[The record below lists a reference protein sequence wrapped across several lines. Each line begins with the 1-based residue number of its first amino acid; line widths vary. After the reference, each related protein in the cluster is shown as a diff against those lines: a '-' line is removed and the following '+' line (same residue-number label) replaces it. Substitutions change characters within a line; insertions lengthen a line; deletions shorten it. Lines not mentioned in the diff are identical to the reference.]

1 MQIYDIKDPSQIK
14 NLSMKQL
21 DVLAQDIRHFLIQNI
36 SKTGGH
42 LSSNLGIVEITIAM
56 HYVFS
61 SPKDKMIF
69 DVGHQSY
76 VHKILTGRSTKFATL
91 RKLNGLSGYQKRS
104 ESPHDCWEAGHSST
118 SLSAALGYAIARDVQ
133 HQNYEVIA
141 VIGDGALAGGMSLE
155 ALNDIGAQKRKMII
169 IFNDNAMS
177 ISKNRGGVEKRITSI
192 RSSHLYRSMKNDIKV
207 TLPHNKMGDETL
219 KVFSSIRD
227 RIKSGLIDAPLFQEF
242 NLDYLGPVD
251 GHNIPALIKV
261 FEAAK
266 EHDGPIVVHVRTKK
280 GKGYRYAEQDKIGQW
295 HGVSP
300 FNIQTGQP
308 LMKLPINEK
317 TWSNIISDGLI
328 ELAKKNKD
336 VVAITPAM
344 AQGSKLLKFAKLF
357 PDRFF
362 DCGIAEEHA
371 ITMAGA
377 MSLGGLRPFVSIYSS
392 FLQRAYDQMNHDLG
406 RMDLPVVI
414 GIDRAGLVGDDGETH
429 QGVFDISFLRSIP
442 NLILSQP
449 KDAQEAY
456 DLLYTAFATKHP
468 FCIRYPRGQTAVT
481 DKIDFHLISIGSWE
495 RFDIGSDPKAIII
508 SYGPDVD
515 RIIHTIHENNLSM
528 IVVNARFFK
537 PIDQEMCKELFNLDL
552 PIYVYETDVKIGGLS
567 SAVLEYQ
574 NEIENHIHILG
585 IDDHYVQHGPIRS
598 LRKKEHIDLESL
610 FREIERYG
618 QD

>member
-14 NLSMKQL
+14 KLSMKQL
-21 DVLAQDIRHFLIQNI
+21 DELAQDIRLFLIQTI

-42 LSSNLGIVEITIAM
+42 LSSNLGIVETTIAM

-76 VHKILTGRSTKFATL
+76 VHKILTGRSTQFGTL

-133 HQNYEVIA
+133 NEDYEVIA

-192 RSSHLYRSMKNDIKV
+192 RSSHLYRSVKNDIKV

-219 KVFSSIRD
+219 KVFSTIRD

-300 FNIQTGQP
+300 FNIKTGQP
-308 LMKLPINEK
+308 LMKLPVNEK
-317 TWSNIISDGLI
+317 TWSSIISDALI
-328 ELAKKNKD
+328 DLAKSNKD
-336 VVAITPAM
+336 IVAITPAM
-344 AQGSKLLKFAKLF
+344 AQGSKLLKFSKLY
-357 PDRFF
+357 PQRFF

-377 MSLGGLRPFVSIYSS
+377 MALGGLRPFVSVYSS

-406 RMDLPVVI
+406 RMDLPVVV

-456 DLLYTAFATKHP
+456 DLLYTAFSTRHP
-468 FCIRYPRGQTAVT
+468 FCIRYPRGQAVVN
-481 DKIDFHLISIGSWE
+481 DNMEFHLIPVGSWQ

-515 RIIHTIHENNLSM
+515 RIIHTIQENNLSM

-537 PIDQEMCKELFNLDL
+537 PIDQEMCKELFTLNL
-552 PIYVYETDVKIGGLS
+552 PIYVYETDVRIGGLS
-567 SAVLEYQ
+567 SAILEFK
-574 NEIENHIHILG
+574 NEIEENIHILG
-585 IDDHYVQHGPIRS
+585 IGDHYVQHGPIRS

-610 FREIERYG
+610 FEEIENHD
-618 QD
+618 QK

>member
-14 NLSMKQL
+14 KLSMKQL
-21 DVLAQDIRHFLIQNI
+21 DELAQDIRLFLIQTI

-42 LSSNLGIVEITIAM
+42 LSSNLGIVETTIAM

-76 VHKILTGRSTKFATL
+76 VHKILTGRSTQFGTL

-133 HQNYEVIA
+133 NEDYEVIA

-192 RSSHLYRSMKNDIKV
+192 RSSHLYRSVKNDIKV

-219 KVFSSIRD
+219 KVFSTIRD

-300 FNIQTGQP
+300 FNIKTGQP
-308 LMKLPINEK
+308 LMKLPVNEK
-317 TWSNIISDGLI
+317 TWSSIISDALI
-328 ELAKKNKD
+328 DLAKSNKD
-336 VVAITPAM
+336 IVAITPAM
-344 AQGSKLLKFAKLF
+344 AQGSKLLKFAKLY
-357 PDRFF
+357 PQRFF

-377 MSLGGLRPFVSIYSS
+377 MALGGLRPFVSVYSS

-406 RMDLPVVI
+406 RMDLPVVV

-456 DLLYTAFATKHP
+456 DLLYTAFSTRHP
-468 FCIRYPRGQTAVT
+468 FCIRYPRGQAVVN
-481 DKIDFHLISIGSWE
+481 DNMEFHLIPVGSWQ

-515 RIIHTIHENNLSM
+515 RIIHTIQENNLSM

-537 PIDQEMCKELFNLDL
+537 PIDQEMCKELFALNL
-552 PIYVYETDVKIGGLS
+552 PIYVYETDVRIGGLS
-567 SAVLEYQ
+567 SAILEFK
-574 NEIENHIHILG
+574 NEIEENIHILG
-585 IDDHYVQHGPIRS
+585 IGDHYVQHGPIRS

-610 FREIERYG
+610 FEEIENHD
-618 QD
+618 QK

>member
-21 DVLAQDIRHFLIQNI
+21 DVLAQDIRHFLIHNI

-141 VIGDGALAGGMSLE
+141 IIGDGALAGGMSLE

-456 DLLYTAFATKHP
+456 DLLYTAFAAKHP

>member
-133 HQNYEVIA
+133 HQSYEVIA

-251 GHNIPALIKV
+251 GHNISALIKV

-456 DLLYTAFATKHP
+456 DLLYTAFAAKHP

-515 RIIHTIHENNLSM
+515 RIIHTIRENNLSM

>member
-141 VIGDGALAGGMSLE
+141 IIGDGALAGGMSLE

-456 DLLYTAFATKHP
+456 DLLYTAFAAKHP

-610 FREIERYG
+610 FREIEHYG

>member
-1 MQIYDIKDPSQIK
+1 MQIYDFKDPSQIK

-585 IDDHYVQHGPIRS
+585 IDDHYVQHGSIRS

>member
-456 DLLYTAFATKHP
+456 DLLYTAFAAKHP
-468 FCIRYPRGQTAVT
+468 FCIRYPRGQTTVT

-574 NEIENHIHILG
+574 NEIENHVHILG
-585 IDDHYVQHGPIRS
+585 IDDHYVQHGSIRS

-610 FREIERYG
+610 FRKIERYG

>member
-207 TLPHNKMGDETL
+207 TLPHNKMGNETL

-456 DLLYTAFATKHP
+456 DLLYTAFAAKHP
-468 FCIRYPRGQTAVT
+468 FCIRYPRGQTAIT
-481 DKIDFHLISIGSWE
+481 DNIEFHLISIGSWE

-574 NEIENHIHILG
+574 NEIENHVHILG

>member
-133 HQNYEVIA
+133 HQSYEVIA

-495 RFDIGSDPKAIII
+495 RFDIGSDPKAIVI

-585 IDDHYVQHGPIRS
+585 IDDHYVQHGSIRS

-610 FREIERYG
+610 FREIECYG

>member
-14 NLSMKQL
+14 KLSMKQL
-21 DVLAQDIRHFLIQNI
+21 DELAQDIRLFLIQTI

-42 LSSNLGIVEITIAM
+42 LSSNLGIVETTIAM

-76 VHKILTGRSTKFATL
+76 VHKILTGRSTQFGTL

-133 HQNYEVIA
+133 NEDYEVIA

-192 RSSHLYRSMKNDIKV
+192 RSSHLYRSVKNDIKV

-219 KVFSSIRD
+219 KVFSTIRD

-300 FNIQTGQP
+300 FNIKTGQP
-308 LMKLPINEK
+308 LMKLPVNEK
-317 TWSNIISDGLI
+317 TWSSIISDALI
-328 ELAKKNKD
+328 DLAKSNKD
-336 VVAITPAM
+336 IVAITPAM
-344 AQGSKLLKFAKLF
+344 AQGSKLLKFAKLY
-357 PDRFF
+357 PQRFF

-377 MSLGGLRPFVSIYSS
+377 MALGGLRPFVSVYSS

-406 RMDLPVVI
+406 RMDLPVVV

-456 DLLYTAFATKHP
+456 DLLYTAFSTRHP
-468 FCIRYPRGQTAVT
+468 FCIRYPRGQAVVN
-481 DKIDFHLISIGSWE
+481 DNMEFHLIPVGSWQ

-515 RIIHTIHENNLSM
+515 RIIHTIQENNLSM

-537 PIDQEMCKELFNLDL
+537 PIDQEMCKELFTLNL
-552 PIYVYETDVKIGGLS
+552 PIYVYETDVRIGGLS
-567 SAVLEYQ
+567 SAILEFK
-574 NEIENHIHILG
+574 NEIEENIHILG
-585 IDDHYVQHGPIRS
+585 IGDHYVQHGPIRS

-610 FREIERYG
+610 FEEIENHD
-618 QD
+618 QK

>member
-141 VIGDGALAGGMSLE
+141 IIGDGALAGGMSLE

-456 DLLYTAFATKHP
+456 DLLYTAFAAKHP

>member
-21 DVLAQDIRHFLIQNI
+21 DVLAQDIRHFLIHNI

-141 VIGDGALAGGMSLE
+141 IIGDGALAGGMSLE

-456 DLLYTAFATKHP
+456 DLLYTAFAAKHP

-585 IDDHYVQHGPIRS
+585 IDDHYVQHGSIRS